1 MNRFYISA
9 MFLMI
14 GGMALAQKNVDK
26 ERVDSDSTKISRLN
40 TVDYW

>member
-14 GGMALAQKNVDK
+14 GGMSLAQKNVEK
-26 ERVDSDSTKISRLN
+26 RKMDSDSTKVSQLN
-40 TVDYW
+40 TV